1 MLNEVLVS
9 NSTDIVVRTISGQEH
24 CFQAETYAKAECFV
38 SMINGYALIAAGR
51 SVAQVC
57 LSNPNPLYSRSDL
70 VVQFANANC
79 QFGAHFG
86 VQDRHAATVSHPLN
100 CSHPSCRI
108 SLMTDLATGF
118 AC

>member
-70 VVQFANANC
+70 AVQFANASC

-86 VQDRHAATVSHPLN
+86 VQGQSAALVNLLPPVTCPSN
-100 CSHPSCRI
+100 MPSC
-108 SLMTDLATGF
+108 SNA
-118 AC
+118 